1 MRTTLASLLVDG
13 SWLMVDGAAK
23 RDQPSTINYQ
33 LSTIL
38 ALLLFIGCVSN
49 PQRKTYNS
57 VWTVAVGVNE
67 SWKAYVDLVIAG
79 QLPTNDVPKVAE
91 AYNNFQLAL
100 KSASIGMML
109 DTNAPAPPELIAT
122 AGAFNKTLNAA
133 KR

>member
-1 MRTTLASLLVDG
+1 MRNAEGRRKNEEKIPAIGILLV
-13 SWLMVDGAAK
+13 V
-23 RDQPSTINYQ
+23 
-33 LSTIL
+33 
-38 ALLLFIGCVSN
+38 LLLVGCSASR
-49 PQRKTYNS
+49 QRHTYNS

-100 KSASIGMML
+100 KAASIGMML

>member
-1 MRTTLASLLVDG
+1 MSTNLASL
-13 SWLMVDGAAK
+13 
-23 RDQPSTINYQ
+23 
-33 LSTIL
+33 L

-91 AYNNFQLAL
+91 AYNDFQLAL